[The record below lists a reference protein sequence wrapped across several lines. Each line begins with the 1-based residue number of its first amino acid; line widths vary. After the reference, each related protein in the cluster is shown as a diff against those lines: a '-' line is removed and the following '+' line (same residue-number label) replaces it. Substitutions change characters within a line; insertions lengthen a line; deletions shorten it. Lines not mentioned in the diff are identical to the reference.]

1 MVIEIKA
8 EKKRIVWIDQLR
20 GLAFYFVV
28 LGHMI
33 VPENLEIWIYSFHM
47 PLFFIISGFN
57 LNVDKMYKTDFKVYI
72 SHLAKRMLVPYLWL
86 QLLALGLKY
95 LFYLLI
101 HGREIRIS
109 AYLSGIFVG
118 NSFIISSPSN
128 PMYFVLLLFISQLM
142 LWCIIKLSKGNKW
155 ITFAAVALST
165 LASVFTE
172 GKGMP
177 WHINVMPTA
186 MLFIFIGRFLMDG
199 YLSVHKKLRRL
210 KRPYYIFVCIVMLA
224 LGCVAASFNGRASIH
239 GNIFGENYLLFVLGA
254 VATSVAFM
262 LLVMLIPS
270 VKVFKLIGMNT
281 IFLLGIHEPFLLV
294 VEGLFPELWTKGWFV
309 AVASIVCYFLPVPVL
324 YLVEKTMPYICG
336 NVTKESNVI
345 IKIFKFVAV
354 ALAFATPYASFTRT
368 FLDGALRMT
377 QAGRIASAVIF
388 AVIVA
393 VLTLLFNRLPSV
405 FFLEGKKED
414 ASAEERKPVIFED
427 EGIMIIIPVEEV

>member
-1 MVIEIKA
+1 
-8 EKKRIVWIDQLR
+8 
-20 GLAFYFVV
+20 
-28 LGHMI
+28 
-33 VPENLEIWIYSFHM
+33 
-47 PLFFIISGFN
+47 
-57 LNVDKMYKTDFKVYI
+57 
-72 SHLAKRMLVPYLWL
+72 
-86 QLLALGLKY
+86 
-95 LFYLLI
+95 
-101 HGREIRIS
+101 
-109 AYLSGIFVG
+109 
-118 NSFIISSPSN
+118 
-128 PMYFVLLLFISQLM
+128 
-142 LWCIIKLSKGNKW
+142 
-155 ITFAAVALST
+155 
-165 LASVFTE
+165 
-172 GKGMP
+172 MP

-186 MLFIFIGRFLMDG
+186 MLFVFIGRFLMDG

-336 NVTKESNVI
+336 NAIKESNIV

-414 ASAEERKPVIFED
+414 AAAEERKPVIFED